1 MRLFGTGWRW
11 LRSLGRRR
19 ELDSGLDEEIRFHLE
34 QQTAKNLCVGMTPD
48 EARRRALVTFGA
60 LERAKEGARDQFRVA
75 LLEDSLRDL
84 RYGWRA
90 LRRAPVFTIVATL
103 TVALGIGAATS
114 VFSVVNAVLIRPL
127 PYPKPEALVAVWHR
141 APGFGMSD
149 APLSATHY
157 FTYLEH
163 NRTFSSF
170 GVWASNNASV
180 TGEGDPEEL
189 RVLQVSFGALDAIG
203 VPPALGRWFSREDDL
218 PAATDS
224 VILAHDY
231 WLRRFSGDPSVIGR
245 LLTVNA
251 RPRIVIGVMPSGFR
265 FVTDMPELI
274 LPLKF
279 DRSGLFLGSFNY
291 FGVARLRPRVSVE
304 EANADLSRL
313 IPTWLNGWP
322 SPPGY
327 AKRVF
332 EEARFAP
339 ALRPLKEEVV
349 GDIGNVLSLL
359 MGTVFIVLLIA
370 CANVANL
377 QLVRA
382 EGRQQEFGVRVALGA
397 GRGRLARALLLESL
411 LLGLFGGV
419 AGAGLTVA
427 AVSLL
432 VFLAPATLPRLEE
445 ITVDTTALGFAFVAA
460 TFSGLLFGLIPVL
473 KHAAPQVAGGLR
485 GGGPTDS
492 RERHR
497 VRNALVVAQVA
508 LALLLL
514 VASGLMTRSFMRL
527 RAVDPGFVADDVQLM
542 RISIPEGTVDTAEHV
557 VHMQSEIRERLA
569 AIPGVTA
576 AAFASAA
583 PMEGFG
589 GADAVYAEDR
599 PSADKPPPIRRFR
612 FVSPSHFQTVGTRLL
627 AGRDFSWTDVYQ
639 RRTVAVIS
647 ENMAREMWREPA
659 TALGKRIRENPS
671 SPWREIVGV
680 VANVYE
686 DGVHVQPPAIV
697 YWPVLLE
704 KFWGDEV
711 FVDPSVTFELR
722 SPRAGTEGCS
732 GMFSRP
738 SGGSTRVCQS
748 QKFARW
754 TISIGAHSR
763 GRPSHS

>member
-1 MRLFGTGWRW
+1 
-11 LRSLGRRR
+11 
-19 ELDSGLDEEIRFHLE
+19 
-34 QQTAKNLCVGMTPD
+34 
-48 EARRRALVTFGA
+48 
-60 LERAKEGARDQFRVA
+60 
-75 LLEDSLRDL
+75 
-84 RYGWRA
+84 
-90 LRRAPVFTIVATL
+90 
-103 TVALGIGAATS
+103 
-114 VFSVVNAVLIRPL
+114 
-127 PYPKPEALVAVWHR
+127 
-141 APGFGMSD
+141 
-149 APLSATHY
+149 
-157 FTYLEH
+157 
-163 NRTFSSF
+163 
-170 GVWASNNASV
+170 
-180 TGEGDPEEL
+180 
-189 RVLQVSFGALDAIG
+189 
-203 VPPALGRWFSREDDL
+203 
-218 PAATDS
+218 
-224 VILAHDY
+224 
-231 WLRRFSGDPSVIGR
+231 
-245 LLTVNA
+245 
-251 RPRIVIGVMPSGFR
+251 MPSGFR

-370 CANVANL
+370 CANVAKL

-485 GGGPTDS
+485 GGGRTATDS

-722 SPRAGTEGCS
+722 SPRAGTEGLLRDVQQAVWGVNKSLPVAEVRTLDDLYRRSLSRTTFALVMLAIAGTTALLLGVIGDVRRDRLCS
-732 GMFSRP
+732 DATYARDRNP
-738 SGGSTRVCQS
+738 GGPG
-748 QKFARW
+748 
-754 TISIGAHSR
+754 GASR
-763 GRPSHS
+763 GHSADVRW